1 MKDQKGKSHIV
12 FNKDVSKEDLLMG
25 DKIDDYEILQVLGE
39 GSFGY
44 VAKAK
49 SRLNHKIYAIKQLN
63 FSANQKKKDIDLV
76 ENEVAILKNLNHPLI
91 TQYYKSFKDGNCL
104 YIVMEYMDNGD
115 LSKLIKGNQTLKKPI
130 EEERLWNIFI
140 QALKSLEFVHSKGL
154 IHRDIKPENLFI
166 SLDGT
171 IKLGDFGVAA
181 NYKDKNNQNDPKNQ
195 KNMQNIKNMM
205 NMQGNIGKIDCKG
218 TVVGTAPFMSP
229 EMIKNTEYDLTTDVY
244 SMGCAFFETMY
255 WTVPRMPGLDIAGI
269 VEGKNVL
276 KLIDVNIKNNKD
288 YYSKELVDL
297 VKKMIEMKKELRPD
311 SSTILN
317 LFISEYNKKYSKS
330 SNIGSVLSCLYCYP
344 ELYLYFKNPNNEQ
357 NISSNQ
363 NNISYAFLYGL
374 NSMINNNLS
383 AMNAEDWKTTLF
395 KIRTLLAKHR
405 TIYEAN
411 TEINPRYFLSFLLGR
426 MHKELNLK
434 KGVYQNPYGSLFT
447 GQQDVDINMQQ
458 SNINININY
467 SKKEESL
474 QFFMKYFME
483 NNDSIISN
491 YFYGN
496 MKNKTAC
503 KNCGLTTY
511 TYQSFNFI
519 TFNLDLVK
527 KYLIKNNYQNMQNQL
542 NIFHCFFMQNDTL
555 YINCSRYCR
564 NCKLNTEHHERKQFS
579 TFPRYFIICLD
590 RGTECENKTKIFYD
604 NMLDLN
610 DKRDNPNSY
619 SYYMLK
625 GIVKRL
631 DKNDKEHY
639 ISLYFDY
646 NQNSW
651 IIRDDSQIKKLSSPF
666 DHQEGYEVM
675 FFYEAI
681 INNNNNNMDNNMG
694 NNKNQNVNNNNMN
707 LNMNNN
713 MGNNMNISQ
722 NMNNNNMN
730 QNMNNNMGNNM
741 NQNVNQNMNG
751 NMGNTINSN
760 MNINIQNIGINNS
773 FVNQGQNMN
782 QNMNMNNNM
791 NMNQNMNNMNLTGIG
806 NGMNNNNININ
817 TSSMAMTTVGPNNM
831 MNMNNYFMQGGM
843 YNNNMNNN
851 MNFN

>member
-49 SRLNHKIYAIKQLN
+49 SRLNHKIYAIKQLK
-63 FSANQKKKDIDLV
+63 FSEKQKQKEIDLV

-91 TQYYKSFKDGNCL
+91 TQYYKSFKEGNCL
-104 YIVMEYMDNGD
+104 YIVMEFMDNGD

-140 QALKSLEFVHSKGL
+140 QALRSLEFVHSKGL

-181 NYKDKNNQNDPKNQ
+181 NYKNKNNQNGQNNPKN
-195 KNMQNIKNMM
+195 MEDIKNKM
-205 NMQGNIGKIDCKG
+205 NMGGNIGKMDCRG

-255 WTVPRMPGLDIAGI
+255 WTVPRMPGLDIAGL

-276 KLIDVNIKNNKD
+276 KLIDVTIKNNKD
-288 YYSKELVDL
+288 FYSKELVDL
-297 VKKMIEMKKELRPD
+297 VKKMIEIKKELRPD

-330 SNIGSVLSCLYCYP
+330 SNIGSVLSCLYSYT
-344 ELYLYFKNPNNEQ
+344 ELFQYFKNPNNEQ

-374 NSMINNNLS
+374 NSMINNSLNV
-383 AMNAEDWKTTLF
+383 MNSEDWKTTLF
-395 KIRTLLAKHR
+395 KIRTLLSKHK
-405 TIYEAN
+405 TMYEAN
-411 TEINPRYFLSFLLGR
+411 TEINPRYFLSFLLVR

-434 KGVYQNPYGSLFT
+434 KGVYQNPFSSLFA
-447 GQQDVDINMQQ
+447 GQKDADIIMQQ
-458 SNINININY
+458 SNLNINININY
-467 SKKEESL
+467 SNKEESFK
-474 QFFMKYFME
+474 FFIKNFME

-496 MKNKTAC
+496 MKNKIVCA
-503 KNCGLTTY
+503 NCQLTTY
-511 TYQSFNFI
+511 SYQSFHFI
-519 TFNLDLVK
+519 TFNLDLIN
-527 KYLIKNNYQNMQNQL
+527 KYLIKNNLQNMQNHL
-542 NIFHCFFMQNDTL
+542 NILNCFMVQNNSL
-555 YINCSRYCR
+555 IQISNFSRYCR
-564 NCKLNTEHHERKQFS
+564 KCKQSTQHIERKQFS
-579 TFPRYFIICLD
+579 TFPRYFIVCLD

-604 NMLDLN
+604 NMLDLSGN
-610 DKRDNPNSY
+610 RDNPNSY

-631 DKNDKEHY
+631 DKNEKEHY

-646 NQNSW
+646 NQSSW
-651 IIRDDSQIKKLSSPF
+651 IIRDDSQVKKLGSPF
-666 DHQEGYEVM
+666 EHQEGYEVM

-681 INNNNNNMDNNMG
+681 INNNNNN
-694 NNKNQNVNNNNMN
+694 
-707 LNMNNN
+707 
-713 MGNNMNISQ
+713 
-722 NMNNNNMN
+722 NNMN
-730 QNMNNNMGNNM
+730 QNMNNNNMGNNM
-741 NQNVNQNMNG
+741 NQNMNNNNMGNNMNQNMSN
-751 NMGNTINSN
+751 NMGNTLNSN
-760 MNINIQNIGINNS
+760 MNINIQNLGINNS
-773 FVNQGQNMN
+773 YSNQSPNMN

-791 NMNQNMNNMNLTGIG
+791 NQNMNQNMNMMNLNINNMNLTGIG
-806 NGMNNNNININ
+806 NGLNNNNMNIN
-817 TSSMAMTTVGPNNM
+817 TSNMAMTTVGHNNM
-831 MNMNNYFMQGGM
+831 MNINYMPGGM
-843 YNNNMNNN
+843 YNNNMNNMNFNQNGN
-851 MNFN
+851 MNFKNQ